1 MDITLAISV
10 FPAGQSSVEDRQA
23 AREWLAGEIS
33 RLTGLE
39 VENFEGGQESV
50 TPADEY
56 EVTSIALLDD

>member
-39 VENFEGGQESV
+39 VENFEERQDSATTG
-50 TPADEY
+50 EY
-56 EVTSIALLDD
+56 EVTSIALLDN